1 MELKLTKQGYWV
13 NGIKISWDIT
23 DENIVV
29 LPGVAKE
36 ISTVFVSDETFF
48 FVKFSYEN
56 EHRFA
61 RN

>member
-36 ISTVFVSDETFF
+36 ISTVFVSDETFLL
-48 FVKFSYEN
+48 
-56 EHRFA
+56 
-61 RN
+61 